1 MAYTGIMTKPIEII
15 HQNFECKLETIR
27 NILQVVDPEGKGGN
41 VCRDAR
47 QQVAEVARE
56 YQEQTL
62 ECICD
67 YHMASDLKVKCQTV
81 DRYMQIVVSKNFV
94 SKLDQVVAGLR
105 DFTVNRAE
113 LDAVQLSVLLKKYQN
128 TPINTDVRK
137 LDYKTCPNCKGKMT
151 LDGPRSE
158 LRCTKCDYTLILKGM
173 MYDESHMYSNDGSL
187 AKRGAYETSRHCR
200 YHLERILAIKN
211 PNIPESVIGPGGKID
226 KWLERNNIRY
236 MKLVTCEAY
245 RRCLKEIDETKYN
258 EHVPYIRQVKSGVS
272 PERLFHHEMRRLYI
286 LFEKAVT
293 RFNDLKAD
301 ERANLKY
308 YPYFIFKIV
317 EIILVTLSN
326 NPDDERRFRSIV
338 SCIHFQRDNTIV
350 ANDRLW
356 EQICKD
362 EPDLPFNKTD
372 RNLLG
377 IE

>member
-1 MAYTGIMTKPIEII
+1 MTKPIEII

-27 NILQVVDPEGKGGN
+27 TIIQVIDSDSVLKA
-41 VCRDAR
+41 CRDAH
-47 QQVAEVARE
+47 VAVVDIARE

-81 DRYMQIVVSKNFV
+81 DRYMQIIVSKNFM
-94 SKLDQVVAGLR
+94 SKLDNIVVNLR
-105 DFTVNRAE
+105 DPGNADKT
-113 LDAVQLSVLLKKYQN
+113 VQLSVLFKAYQN
-128 TPINTDVRK
+128 IPINTDVRK
-137 LDYKTCPNCKGKMT
+137 MDYKTCPNCRGKMV
-151 LDGPRSE
+151 LDNPRSE
-158 LRCTKCDYTLILKGM
+158 LRCTKCDYTLVLKGM
-173 MYDESHMYSNDGSL
+173 MYEENHMYSNDGSL

-211 PNIPESVIGPGGKID
+211 PNIPESIIGPNGKID
-226 KWLERNNIRY
+226 KWLERNNFVY
-236 MKLVTCEAY
+236 LKLVTCEAY

-272 PERLFHHEMRRLYI
+272 PERLFHHEMRTLYI
-286 LFEKAVT
+286 YFEKAVT
-293 RFNDLKAD
+293 AFNDLKAD

-317 EIILVTLSN
+317 EIILHHPEDQKRL
-326 NPDDERRFRSIV
+326 RSIV

-356 EQICKD
+356 NDICD
-362 EPDLPFNKTD
+362 RVTELTFRKTD